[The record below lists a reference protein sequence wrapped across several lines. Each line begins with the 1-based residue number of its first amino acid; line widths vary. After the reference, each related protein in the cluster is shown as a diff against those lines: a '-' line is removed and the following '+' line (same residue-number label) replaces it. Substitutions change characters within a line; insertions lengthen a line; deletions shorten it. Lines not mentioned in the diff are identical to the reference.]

1 LGVEAVGSAN
11 VEPVRRPRSDS
22 TTARERRELVRSVHS
37 GKPIVA
43 SPASLEQPLT
53 DPVSASARLIQSTV
67 ELARAELRLALTRAG
82 VLFSRAFAVVVAVA
96 IAMPFLQVTLVLLA
110 LAPLLG
116 SLKSPLVALLAV
128 GIPLAVSVV
137 AGIFLYR
144 AASSLKRDF
153 ERLSRGE

>member
-1 LGVEAVGSAN
+1 
-11 VEPVRRPRSDS
+11 
-22 TTARERRELVRSVHS
+22 
-37 GKPIVA
+37 VA

-82 VLFSRAFAVVVAVA
+82 VLLSRAFAVVVAVA
-96 IAMPFLQVTLVLLA
+96 IAMPFVQVTLVLLA

-128 GIPLAVSVV
+128 GIPLAASVL

-144 AASSLKRDF
+144 AARSLKRDF